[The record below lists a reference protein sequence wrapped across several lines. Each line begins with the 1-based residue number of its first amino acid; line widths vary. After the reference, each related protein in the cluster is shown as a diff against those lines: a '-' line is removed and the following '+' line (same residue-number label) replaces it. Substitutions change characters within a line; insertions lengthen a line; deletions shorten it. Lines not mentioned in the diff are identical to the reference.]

1 MAKQAK
7 TLSKQE
13 LRRLLDFVATRR
25 HAARNRMLVL
35 ATFYAGLRAIEVASL
50 RYCDVLD
57 SSGKVKTEIW
67 LNAWQTKGSE
77 GRTVYVN
84 TQLQKELAA
93 YVRTVPCIDASDKL
107 FYTQKRGGGGF
118 SANTLVQFF
127 HVLYRKA
134 GIDGASSHSGRRS
147 FCTNLAA
154 QGVGIRVLM
163 AASGHKSLSAVQ
175 RYLDVN
181 TDMLRKAIELA

>member
-93 YVRTVPCIDASDKL
+93 YVRAVPCEGGSDKL

-118 SANTLVQFF
+118 SANTL
-127 HVLYRKA
+127 
-134 GIDGASSHSGRRS
+134 
-147 FCTNLAA
+147 
-154 QGVGIRVLM
+154 
-163 AASGHKSLSAVQ
+163 
-175 RYLDVN
+175 
-181 TDMLRKAIELA
+181 

>member
-1 MAKQAK
+1 MLKQAK
-7 TLSKQE
+7 TLSKAE
-13 LRRLLDFVATRR
+13 VRRVLDYVATRR

-57 SSGKVKTEIW
+57 SIGKVKTEIW
-67 LNAWQTKGSE
+67 LKAWQTKGYE
-77 GRTVYVN
+77 GRMVYVN

-93 YVRTVPCIDASDKL
+93 YIRAVPSVDVNARL
-107 FYTQKRGGGGF
+107 FYTQKRGAGGF
-118 SANTLVQFF
+118 SANTLVQFY
-127 HVLYRKA
+127 HTLYGKVGLA
-134 GIDGASSHSGRRS
+134 GASSHSGRRS

-154 QGVGIRVLM
+154 NGVGVRVLM
-163 AASGHKSLSAVQ
+163 ACSGHKSLAAVQ

-181 TDMLRKAIELA
+181 CDMVHAAVELA